1 MRKVRTIVLCADDFG
16 LTEAVDRGIVALIE
30 GGRITATG
38 CMVAGPAFEA
48 DAAALRPWVDR
59 IDIGLHFA
67 LTDLAPSAPIASLDP
82 EGAAAPLGRVLARAL
97 TGRIAYE
104 EITAEIGRQVD
115 RFRAAFG
122 RDPDF
127 IDGHQHVHVL
137 PGVRRGLF
145 AAFERGI
152 LDARRTWVRDCRD
165 GVGAIVARGVEVPKA
180 LFIAALA
187 SGFGAA
193 ARRRGITVNEGFGGI
208 TAFRPE
214 AFPEVFPK
222 FLASLGRR
230 PLVMCHPA
238 APEGPSDPGD
248 PIAAARRAEFAH
260 LSSETFLRQLEA
272 AGVRPGR
279 MSEVVGGREGAG
291 E

>member
-1 MRKVRTIVLCADDFG
+1 MRNIRTIVLCADDFG
-16 LTEAVDRGIVALIE
+16 LTPAIDLGILDLVDRGRLS
-30 GGRITATG
+30 ATG
-38 CMVAGPAFEA
+38 CMVAGSSFSL
-48 DAAALRPWVDR
+48 DAAALRERAGR
-59 IDIGLHFA
+59 IDVGLHFA
-67 LTDLAPSAPIASLDP
+67 LTDLPPLAAIPSIDP
-82 EGAAAPLGRVLARAL
+82 AGGVPSLGRVLARAL

-115 RFRAAFG
+115 RFRAVFG

-145 AAFERGI
+145 TAFDRGI

-165 GVGAIVARGVEVPKA
+165 RTAAIVARGVEAPKA
-180 LFIAALA
+180 LFIGALA
-187 SGFGAA
+187 SGFASA
-193 ARRRGITVNEGFGGI
+193 ARARGITVNRGFGGI

-214 AFPEVFPK
+214 AFADVFPK
-222 FLASLGRR
+222 FLEDLGAR

-238 APEGPSDPGD
+238 SPQGPEDPGD

-260 LSSETFLRQLEA
+260 LSSEAFAHQLSA
-272 AGVRPGR
+272 AGVRLGR
-279 MSEVVGGREGAG
+279 MSEVVGGEGAG